1 MDSYLLIMRNTRKDK
16 KLIEKRNWRAI
27 FFELFLGK
35 VRLGERKKEAFLK
48 EKEASIFERLKKA
61 SQVPLSDLYTELKTR
76 PEGLTEKEVEERLE
90 KYGYNEIKQEEIPSW
105 FILLLQSYFNPF
117 ALLLTFLALVAG
129 SVGEKESVLIMMIM
143 VVVSVVL
150 RFSQEFQSSRAAERL
165 KAMVRTTASVK
176 RTWDKEQDPE
186 ASLVPSHESSQ
197 VREVPISQ
205 IVPGDI
211 LQLSAGDMI
220 PADVRLIFTRDLF
233 VSQGVLTGES
243 MPVEKYD
250 TVYPASLNE
259 QKRTDP
265 FSLPNIAY
273 LGTNVISGTA
283 TAVVLATGENTYFGA
298 FSKSL
303 RGYRTMTSFD
313 VGVNRI
319 SWLLLQV
326 IGTLIPVIFLINGFT
341 KGSWMDAFLFSLAVG
356 VGLTPTM
363 LPVIVSGC
371 LARGALLLSKN
382 KVVTKRL
389 NAIQN
394 IGAMNI
400 LCTDKTGTL
409 THNKIILEKYLDPEG
424 NENEEV
430 LKYAYINS
438 YYQSGLRNLLDQAVL
453 DKKEEGKK
461 FIFHYTKVDEIPFDF
476 TRRRMSVVARE
487 ITTGKDLLITKGA
500 VEEMIAICG
509 SLLKDGKVIELTPD
523 IKKKALALR
532 DDLNS
537 DGLRVLAVAFREL
550 PLEMTRPVSV
560 NDEEGMT
567 LCGFI
572 AFLDPPK
579 HDAEDAVRALK
590 NYGVE
595 VKIIT
600 GDNELVTRRICDWI
614 GLEVRGVMRGSEIE
628 NLTDDELITA
638 AEKANIFVKMSPL
651 QKARVIRAL
660 RTGGH
665 IVGFLGDGIND
676 AQALR
681 EADVGISVDTA
692 VDIAKE
698 SADIILL
705 EKSLIVLEQAVIE
718 GRVMFGNMVKY
729 IKMAVSSNFGNVLS
743 ILGSGILLPFLPM
756 SPLQILILNL
766 IYDLSQTLI
775 PWDRMDED
783 FIAKPRKWEAEGILR
798 FMFIIGPISSVFDY
812 VTYGVM
818 WFVFGANSIE
828 NQSLFHTGWFV
839 ESLLS
844 QSLIVHM
851 IRTRKIPFIQS
862 IATKPLVLATAVVIV
877 IGHLIPYSFFGEAA
891 GLVPLPFSYYLWL
904 WGILLTYCITV
915 QTVKNWYIK
924 RFYGEWL

>member
-1 MDSYLLIMRNTRKDK
+1 MMRNTIKEK
-16 KLIEKRNWRAI
+16 KPFEGKKWGSL
-27 FFELFLGK
+27 FFSLFLGK
-35 VRLGERKKEAFLK
+35 VRLGESKKEAFLK
-48 EKEASIFERLKKA
+48 EKEESIFKKLKEA
-61 SQVPLSDLYTELKTR
+61 SVIPLADLYEQLKTR
-76 PEGLTEKEVEERLE
+76 PEGLTEEEVEERLE
-90 KYGYNEIKQEEIPSW
+90 KYGYNEIKQEEVPHW
-105 FILLLQSYFNPF
+105 FVMLLQSYFNPF
-117 ALLLTFLALVAG
+117 ALLLTFLALVAW
-129 SVGEKESVLIMMIM
+129 SVGEKESVLVMMIM
-143 VVVSVVL
+143 VLVSVLL
-150 RFSQEFQSSRAAERL
+150 RFTQEFQSTKAAERL
-165 KAMVRTTASVK
+165 KAMVRTTATVK
-176 RTWDKEQDPE
+176 RIWKKREDEVEQPFPTE
-186 ASLVPSHESSQ
+186 ANQ
-197 VREVPISQ
+197 AKEVPISQ

-250 TVYPASLNE
+250 TVNPLVAE

-283 TAVVLATGENTYFGA
+283 TAVVLSTGENTYFGA

-303 RGYRTMTSFD
+303 KGYRAMTSFD
-313 VGVNRI
+313 IGVNRI

-326 IGTLIPVIFLINGFT
+326 IGTMIPVIFLINGFT
-341 KGSWMDAFLFSLAVG
+341 KGNWMDAFLFSLAVG

-394 IGAMNI
+394 IGAMEI

-424 NENEEV
+424 EENEEV

-453 DKKEEGKK
+453 DKKEEAKK

-476 TRRRMSVVARE
+476 SRRRMSVVARE
-487 ITTGKDLLITKGA
+487 ISTGKDLLITKGA
-500 VEEMIAICG
+500 VEEMMAICT
-509 SLLKDGKVIELTPD
+509 SLLKKGKVAELSPEM
-523 IKKKALALR
+523 KKKALALR

-537 DGLRVLAVAFREL
+537 DGLRVLAVAYREL
-550 PLEMTRPVSV
+550 PLDMNRPVSV
-560 NDEEGMT
+560 NDEKEMT

-579 HDAEDAVRALK
+579 HDAEEALRALR

-600 GDNELVTRRICDWI
+600 GDNEIVTRRICDWI
-614 GLEVRGVMRGSEIE
+614 GLEVRGVMRGYEVES
-628 NLTDDELITA
+628 LTDDELVTA

-718 GRVMFGNMVKY
+718 GRIMFGNMVKY

-775 PWDRMDED
+775 PWDRMDEE

-798 FMFIIGPISSVFDY
+798 FMLIIGPLSSIFDY

-818 WFVFGANSIE
+818 WFVFGANSIDK
-828 NQSLFHTGWFV
+828 QALFHTGWFV

-862 IATKPLVLATAVVIV
+862 MATKPLVLATGVVIV
-877 IGHLIPYSFFGEAA
+877 IGHLISKSYFGEAA
-891 GLVPLPFSYYLWL
+891 GLVPLPINYYFWL
-904 WGILLTYCITV
+904 WGILLAYCIVV
-915 QTVKNWYIK
+915 QTVKSWYIK
-924 RFYGEWL
+924 KFKGEWL